1 MFKLIIYTY
10 ITAITPSYA
19 DVNIWKPVQFGAI
32 CEIANLQ
39 SPFIKKLDN
48 PTVLADKYAPIHACN
63 IDLTKQI
70 AIDKILQQCI
80 KPQKPVKL

>member
-1 MFKLIIYTY
+1 MFKLITYTY
-10 ITAITPSYA
+10 ISTMAHSYA
-19 DVNIWKPVQFGAI
+19 DINIWKPVQYGAI

-39 SPFIKKLDN
+39 SPFIRKLDN
-48 PTVLADKYAPIHACN
+48 PTVDTDKYTPVHACN
-63 IDLTKQI
+63 IDLTKKL